1 MFQKRSIDSFF
12 IYGTNTVMT
21 FTLKGNHILKV
32 TNRPTGSYNC
42 YRSITTGKGEEMTM
56 NQPHYSYPSS
66 PQLVALVDP
75 YVYQTLQSIVG
86 REVVVETARGSVQG
100 VLREARP
107 DHIILSSNRTTL
119 FIRIQQIVW
128 IRLTN

>member
-1 MFQKRSIDSFF
+1 
-12 IYGTNTVMT
+12 
-21 FTLKGNHILKV
+21 
-32 TNRPTGSYNC
+32 
-42 YRSITTGKGEEMTM
+42 MTM

-86 REVVVETARGSVQG
+86 REVVVETVRGSVQG
-100 VLREARP
+100 VLREVEP
-107 DHIILSSNRTTL
+107 EHIILSSNRTTL